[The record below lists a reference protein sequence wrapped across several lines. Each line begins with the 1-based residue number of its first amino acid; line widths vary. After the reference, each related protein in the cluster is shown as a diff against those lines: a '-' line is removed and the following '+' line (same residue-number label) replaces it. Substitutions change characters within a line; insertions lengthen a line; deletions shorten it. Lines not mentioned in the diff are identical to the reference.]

1 MWQHITCNCLPAYER
16 KKKKQQQHALV
27 TLVSSPD
34 TTVCV
39 LQWNVPWVYC
49 GRKFD
54 NNVRID
60 LFGTNNA
67 FIHDAGH
74 TWGHGRSS
82 QVTELTLRENSF
94 EMRILCL
101 DRYSPLSFVEYL
113 TLQYLTWPVF
123 LLHQETTWYLHTRT
137 FSLYQPWY
145 IVWCM
150 TTTRWESDTSVYSA
164 SATYWL
170 DITLGAS
177 GHLHSL

>member
-137 FSLYQPWY
+137 FSLYQGLNLLY
-145 IVWCM
+145 NNHYRLSGVW
-150 TTTRWESDTSVYSA
+150 RQLDWEADITVSCA
-164 SATYWL
+164 SAT
-170 DITLGAS
+170 
-177 GHLHSL
+177 